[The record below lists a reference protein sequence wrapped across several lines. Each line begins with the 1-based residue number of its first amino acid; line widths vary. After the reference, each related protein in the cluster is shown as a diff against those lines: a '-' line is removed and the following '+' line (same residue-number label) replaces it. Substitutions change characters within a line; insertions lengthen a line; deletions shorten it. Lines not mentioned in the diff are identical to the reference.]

1 MHSGD
6 PQSEKARE
14 ERSPDREEGMD
25 SGEEKPTG
33 ALLVSG
39 IVMLVTVIF
48 WGGMYLLHLARV

>member
-1 MHSGD
+1 
-6 PQSEKARE
+6 
-14 ERSPDREEGMD
+14 MD